1 MDKHGLSDA
10 IVADSSCDLT
20 DELATEL
27 NVVTVPFTMTLEERS
42 YSDDNELDLPSF
54 MRAMKATTGRIG
66 SAAPSPYLFKQAF
79 ERTAARFAITLSS
92 KLSACHENAVL
103 GAEMADVPV
112 HEKPH
117 IFDSMSASA
126 GEVLVALK
134 IRQLLREG
142 LHHMEVVQRVEAFI
156 ASMKTY
162 FVLENVDN
170 LLKNGR
176 LNKVAGKLTSL
187 LNIKPIL
194 GSDGQGAI
202 KLFGFSRNQNKAIAK
217 MAALVVE
224 SGKSTEDESLVVT
237 HCGNQALAE
246 RVVAA
251 ITQKSRFRE
260 ALILPTRGLSSVYTD
275 EQGVVMAF

>member
-1 MDKHGLSDA
+1 MDKHGLSDV

-20 DELATEL
+20 DELAAEM
-27 NVVTVPFTMTLEERS
+27 NVVTVPFTMMLEERS
-42 YSDDNELDLPSF
+42 YSDDHELDLPSF

-92 KLSACHENAVL
+92 KLSACHENAIL
-103 GAEMADVPV
+103 GAAMSDVPAN
-112 HEKPH
+112 EKPH
-117 IFDSMSASA
+117 IFDSLSASA

-142 LHHMEVVQRVEAFI
+142 RHHLEVVQRVEAFI
-156 ASMKTY
+156 ANMKTY

-194 GSDGQGAI
+194 GSDGQGVI

-217 MAALVVE
+217 MAALVAE
-224 SGKSTEDESLVVT
+224 SGKPTEDESLVVT
-237 HCGNQALAE
+237 HCGNQVLAE
-246 RVVAA
+246 RIVAA

-260 ALILPTRGLSSVYTD
+260 VLILPTRGLSSVYTD